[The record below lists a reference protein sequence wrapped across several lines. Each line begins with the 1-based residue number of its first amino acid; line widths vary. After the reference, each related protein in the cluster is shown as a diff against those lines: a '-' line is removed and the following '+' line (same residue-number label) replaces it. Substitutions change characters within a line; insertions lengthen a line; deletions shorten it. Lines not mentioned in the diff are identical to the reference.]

1 MPDHL
6 TGAAYLNCSKLE
18 VLLGAELLDQVK
30 GKRVVDFGC
39 GEGREV
45 IELAKRGAA
54 SVLGVEIRE
63 ALREEARR
71 NAVAAG
77 VADRCEFA
85 SAGIGLADVV
95 VSLDSFE
102 HFAEPEAVLDQIAGL
117 LVRGGRMF
125 IAFGPPWRHPWGGHA
140 FSPFPWAH
148 LLFSERA
155 LVRWRADFVQN
166 GVTRFCEVP
175 GGLNQMT
182 VGRFE
187 RMVRRSQFRVDLS
200 KAVPIRRLAWAHC
213 RLTREFTTSVVRCV
227 LTKT

>member
-102 HFAEPEAVLDQIAGL
+102 HFAEPEAVLDQIL
-117 LVRGGRMF
+117 TQRGKAPDRF
-125 IAFGPPWRHPWGGHA
+125 VLPSAKTRQA
-140 FSPFPWAH
+140 LA
-148 LLFSERA
+148 LF
-155 LVRWRADFVQN
+155 LK
-166 GVTRFCEVP
+166 
-175 GGLNQMT
+175 
-182 VGRFE
+182 
-187 RMVRRSQFRVDLS
+187 DL
-200 KAVPIRRLAWAHC
+200 KANPRRLRPRPVHVDWSRGAC
-213 RLTREFTTSVVRCV
+213 RFTYDVPPGPKREYERLTRS
-227 LTKT
+227 